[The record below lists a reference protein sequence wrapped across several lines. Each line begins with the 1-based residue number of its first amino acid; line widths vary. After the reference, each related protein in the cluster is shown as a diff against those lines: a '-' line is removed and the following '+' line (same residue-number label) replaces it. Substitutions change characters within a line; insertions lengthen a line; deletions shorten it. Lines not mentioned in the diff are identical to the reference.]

1 MPRSHRRRA
10 NSRGEM
16 LGFPGAPAHTERTI
30 QRPAVAPH
38 RFRTVRPL
46 LSGSINRWVLT
57 RGSTAKTIYCQDDLL
72 PRRSTTQG
80 LGDRPRECRPGE
92 LLGQAPVDQRAV
104 GGISSCVDRV
114 PAGVSSATTPMC
126 GDRRTAAETRGP
138 SRLPLCDAGVR
149 RVGPTATPSRNDDIQ
164 TPITEESATLQLDE
178 GLRSPSSATSP
189 GEESPP
195 PALRQPD

>member
-10 NSRGEM
+10 NSRGQM
-16 LGFPGAPAHTERTI
+16 LGFRALPLTPSELFSG
-30 QRPAVAPH
+30 
-38 RFRTVRPL
+38 RPL
-46 LSGSINRWVLT
+46 RHTGFGSRWGLLSASINRWVLVK
-57 RGSTAKTIYCQDDLL
+57 RVHSQDDLL
-72 PRRSTTQG
+72 PRRSTTRVR
-80 LGDRPRECRPGE
+80 GDRPRECRPGE

>member
-10 NSRGEM
+10 HSRGQCSVFRALPLTPSEPFSGRP
-16 LGFPGAPAHTERTI
+16 LRHNGFGSRG
-30 QRPAVAPH
+30 
-38 RFRTVRPL
+38 L
-46 LSGSINRWVLT
+46 LSGSINWWVLA
-57 RGSTAKTIYCQDDLL
+57 RGSHSQDDLL

-80 LGDRPRECRPGE
+80 RGDRPRECRPGE

-114 PAGVSSATTPMC
+114 PAGVSSAATPMC

-164 TPITEESATLQLDE
+164 TPITEEFATLQLDE
-178 GLRSPSSATSP
+178 GPRSPSSASSP